1 MPLKFP
7 IDKFHFRSNS
17 IFEGLPEDELAYLD
31 ERTIDTK
38 LKKGQPIFSEGTRPN
53 GLFFLKAGKVK
64 KYKTDRN
71 GKEQIIYI
79 CGVGELLGHA
89 ALLADEPYSDS
100 AAALEDSVIGF
111 ISKSDFMVIL
121 ESSKVLSK
129 KMLVNLSHEFNVLI
143 NGITSFTQ
151 KTVRERLALCLLI
164 MKDKYNANRED
175 NKAVE
180 INLSR
185 EDLANFVGIAVETL
199 VRLLHDFKEEKFIET
214 QGRKIRILDSRGLI
228 KVANFY

>member
-1 MPLKFP
+1 M
-7 IDKFHFRSNS
+7 
-17 IFEGLPEDELAYLD
+17 
-31 ERTIDTK
+31 
-38 LKKGQPIFSEGTRPN
+38 KKGQSIFNEGSRPN
-53 GLFFLKAGKVK
+53 GLFFLKEGKVK
-64 KYKTDRN
+64 KFKTDRN

-100 AAALEDSVIGF
+100 AAALEDSIIGF
-111 ISKSDFMVIL
+111 ITKSDFSAIL
-121 ESSKVLSK
+121 ESSNVLSK

-143 NGITSFTQ
+143 NGITSFTH

-164 MKDKYNANRED
+164 MKDKYKTNRED
-175 NKAVE
+175 DKVVE

-199 VRLLHDFKEEKFIET
+199 VRLLHDFKVEKFIET
-214 QGRKIRILDSRGLI
+214 QGRKIRIIDARGLI